1 MPPKCKFTREEI
13 LDAAM
18 GILREKGADAITA
31 RALGERLGSS
41 SKPVFSV
48 FRNMEEVQAEVKRA
62 AREVYNQYVQE
73 GLSGPLAFKG
83 VGEQYIRFAS
93 REPELFRLLFMTKQQ
108 PEPEISGI
116 LPVIE
121 ENYEKILSSIRDAYQ
136 LEEESAQRLYRHLWI
151 YTHGIAT
158 LMATAVCRFGPE
170 ESSRMLTQVFLS
182 LLNQEKGSRFENRGN
197 SDLQNHKK
205 EGEKR

>member
-13 LDAAM
+13 IEAAM
-18 GILREKGADAITA
+18 GILREEGFKAITA
-31 RALGERLGSS
+31 RALGDRLGSS

-48 FRNMEEVQAEVKRA
+48 FRNMEEVQEEVKRA

-73 GLSGPLAFKG
+73 GLSHQPAFKG
-83 VGEQYIRFAS
+83 VGEQYIRFAGS
-93 REPELFRLLFMTKQQ
+93 EPELFRLLFMTEQK

-121 ENYEKILSSIRDAYQ
+121 ENYEKILNSILDTYR
-136 LEEESAQRLYRHLWI
+136 LEEEAAKRLYRHLWI

-158 LMATAVCRFGPE
+158 LMATNVCGFLPE
-170 ESSRMLTQVFLS
+170 EISRMLTQVFVS
-182 LLNQEKGSRFENRGN
+182 LLNSEKQKG
-197 SDLQNHKK
+197 L
-205 EGEKR
+205 EGV